1 MALNSS
7 LSGLGK
13 NDDGRLRTFI
23 VLVVVSIVLFTL
35 SCRPET
41 KPAFDAAKG
50 ISQTITAPVRYVGT
64 LASLPFQGLANM
76 MGNITA
82 PESTLSEL
90 RDQNEQLIAENA
102 LLKEQA
108 LAAERLEALLELKNT
123 HELTSVGA
131 RVISG
136 SVDSATSSITI
147 DKGSL
152 DGIEVGMPV
161 TDSLGLVGQVA
172 EVTPTTSIVRLITDE
187 RSGVSAIV
195 QESRAQG
202 QAEGAADGSLRLAL
216 VSSDQKVEVGDLVVT
231 SGLGGVFPKGLPL
244 GVVTSVNRGNG
255 DLYQTIIMRPV
266 ALSSPFDEVL
276 VVTELSDG
284 QHASAEEAEAA
295 ERQDIDASQNASKS
309 TDEDVDEGEDSGTGD
324 AASGGESS

>member
-1 MALNSS
+1 MAANSS

-23 VLVVVSIVLFTL
+23 ILVVVSLVLFTL

-41 KPAFDAAKG
+41 KGAFDFVKG
-50 ISQTITAPVRYVGT
+50 ISQTATAPVRYIGT
-64 LASLPFQGLANM
+64 LVTLPFQGL
-76 MGNITA
+76 GNVVGNLTA
-82 PESTLSEL
+82 PEATLSEL
-90 RDQNEQLIAENA
+90 QDQNEQLIAENA
-102 LLKEQA
+102 LLREQA

-147 DKGSL
+147 DKGSI

-161 TDSLGLVGQVA
+161 TDSLGLVGQIS

-187 RSGVSAIV
+187 RSGVSAMV

-202 QAEGAADGSLRLAL
+202 QAEGAADGSLRLSL
-216 VSSDQKVEVGDLVVT
+216 VSGDQKVEIGDLVVT

-244 GVVTSVNRGNG
+244 GVVTSVNRGDG

-266 ALSSPFDEVL
+266 ALTAPFEEVL

-284 QHASAEEAEAA
+284 QHASKEDAEAA
-295 ERQDIDASQNASKS
+295 ERQDIDASQNIQGIP
-309 TDEDVDEGEDSGTGD
+309 EEGEGGEGQED
-324 AASGGESS
+324 GESS

>member
-1 MALNSS
+1 MAANSS

-13 NDDGRLRTFI
+13 NDDGRLRTFVI
-23 VLVVVSIVLFTL
+23 LMVASLVLFTL

-41 KPAFDAAKG
+41 KGVFDVAKG
-50 ISQTITAPVRYVGT
+50 VSQTATAPVRYLGT
-64 LASLPFQGLANM
+64 LVTLPFQGLANVV
-76 MGNITA
+76 GNLTA
-82 PESTLSEL
+82 PEATLSEL
-90 RDQNEQLIAENA
+90 KEQNEQLIAENA
-102 LLKEQA
+102 LLREQA

-123 HELTSVGA
+123 NQLTSVGA

-147 DKGSL
+147 DKGSV
-152 DGIEVGMPV
+152 DGLEVGMPV
-161 TDSLGLVGQVA
+161 TDSLGLVGQIS
-172 EVTPTTSIVRLITDE
+172 EVTPTTSVVRLITDE
-187 RSGVSAIV
+187 RSGVSAMV

-216 VSSDQKVEVGDLVVT
+216 VSGDQKVEIGDLVVT

-244 GVVTSVNRGNG
+244 GIVTSVNRGEG

-266 ALSSPFDEVL
+266 ALTAPFEEVL

-284 QHASAEEAEAA
+284 QHASAEDAAAA
-295 ERQDIDASQNASKS
+295 ERQDIDASQSAP
-309 TDEDVDEGEDSGTGD
+309 DVDATHDQGGD
-324 AASGGESS
+324 ESP